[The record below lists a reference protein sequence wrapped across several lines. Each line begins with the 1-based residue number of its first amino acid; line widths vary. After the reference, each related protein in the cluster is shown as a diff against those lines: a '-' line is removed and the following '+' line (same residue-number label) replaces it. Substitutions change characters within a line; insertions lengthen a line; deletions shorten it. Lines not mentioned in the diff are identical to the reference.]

1 MRRYKKFKKGKGYLA
16 KFTSWSDIQSGT
28 SANTVVQFRVG
39 GSDIKRRL
47 GSMFGA
53 FKYYKIV
60 GSKITCIPAST
71 LPGDP
76 AQLSYNAG
84 DPAIDF
90 RDQLNVGLVRFTNGE
105 PVPYMDKL
113 MSTDAST
120 ARKAYYAL
128 MMDGRWSKFSL
139 QKGFK
144 RFTKPCL
151 YDDGLN
157 VKYPLPNATTEVW
170 GGDGTYG
177 QYFNTGLMQGSN
189 ADHSEKVIGL
199 SSAQHT
205 VFANA
210 FGDFA
215 IHRFQSGKK
224 TRLGW
229 LPTDDVI
236 INGTGD
242 LIKGMAIVPDIPT
255 MTFVLPINYKTTYA
269 FRIVETTYVRFA
281 GLKYENVGESDGSDG
296 YLADS
301 GIYGLPSATPGVNLP
316 GPRLG
321 DGSQ

>member
-1 MRRYKKFKKGKGYLA
+1 MRRYKKFRNGKGYLA

-28 SANTVVQFRVG
+28 SANTVVQFRIG
-39 GSDIKRRL
+39 GDDIKRRL
-47 GSMFGA
+47 GSLFGA

-84 DPAIDF
+84 EPAIDF

-105 PVPYMDKL
+105 PVPYMENL
-113 MSTDAST
+113 MSADNTI

-128 MMDGRWSKFSL
+128 MMDNRWSKFSL

-151 YDDGLN
+151 YDDGMN
-157 VKYPLPNATTEVW
+157 IKYPLPNTIAESFS
-170 GGDGTYG
+170 GDNGYWQGFAGDLGDTVDSKKSVAV
-177 QYFNTGLMQGSN
+177 TGLN
-189 ADHSEKVIGL
+189 
-199 SSAQHT
+199 SAQMT
-205 VFANA
+205 AFANM

-215 IHRFQSGKK
+215 AHRFQSGKK

-229 LPTDDVI
+229 LPTDDVA
-236 INGTGD
+236 INSAGNFVR
-242 LIKGMAIVPDIPT
+242 GMAVVPDIPT

-269 FRIVETTYVRFA
+269 FRVVETTYVRFA
-281 GLKYENVGESDGSDG
+281 GLKYENVGDSDGSNG
-296 YLADS
+296 LLPDS
-301 GIYGLPSATPGVNLP
+301 CVYAPPSASIGTGLPSI
-316 GPRLG
+316 RLG